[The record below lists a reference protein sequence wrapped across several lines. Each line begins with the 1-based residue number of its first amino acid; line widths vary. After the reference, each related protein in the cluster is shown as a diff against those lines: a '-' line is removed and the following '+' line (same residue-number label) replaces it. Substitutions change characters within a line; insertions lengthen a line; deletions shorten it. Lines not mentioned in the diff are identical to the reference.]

1 MLFRVNISVAQL
13 HADSV
18 EEGDCVLLIV
28 VGGVG
33 EVGKIAEEVA
43 VIVDSGGNPIDDFI
57 SFLLLLHGEL
67 P

>member
-1 MLFRVNISVAQL
+1 M
-13 HADSV
+13 
-18 EEGDCVLLIV
+18 V

-33 EVGKIAEEVA
+33 EVGEIAEVVA
-43 VIVDSGGNPIDDFI
+43 VIVDSGGKPIDDFI

>member
-1 MLFRVNISVAQL
+1 MFFRVNISVAQL
-13 HADSV
+13 HAGKV
-18 EEGDCVLLIV
+18 EEGDCILLMV

-33 EVGKIAEEVA
+33 EVGEIAEVVA
-43 VIVDSGGNPIDDFI
+43 VIVDSGGKPIDDFI